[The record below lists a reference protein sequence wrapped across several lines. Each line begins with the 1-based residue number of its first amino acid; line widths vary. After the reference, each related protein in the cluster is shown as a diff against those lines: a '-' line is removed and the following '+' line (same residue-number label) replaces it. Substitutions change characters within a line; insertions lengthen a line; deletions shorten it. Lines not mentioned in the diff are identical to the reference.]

1 MEIDEI
7 DFRPLAIEIFIPIL
21 AIIFSFIIGA
31 IIVFISGY
39 DPVATYSSLLQG
51 AFGNLNRFADTLL
64 AATPLIFSGL
74 AVAFAFRCGLF
85 NIGGEGQLLVGG
97 LAAAWVGAIKGLPLV
112 IHLPLTI
119 ITAFLAGALWIA
131 VPAVL
136 KAFLGAHEVITT
148 IMMNYIAYAAV
159 AYFSMK
165 VLANP
170 GQIKTPPIEPSAYL
184 WRFSNIL
191 DIRSYLNLGFILA
204 LLVLL
209 FIYYLLWKTVIGYE
223 IRAVGNNPDAA
234 EYGGINAPRNIML
247 AMLISGGL
255 AGLGG
260 AERAL
265 GLYHYYIQGFSPG
278 YGFTGIAVALL
289 GRNHPFGILLAG
301 ILFGALSN
309 GRTFMNMMAGV
320 PIDLV
325 TIIQAI
331 IIFFVAAD
339 LLFRQFIS
347 EEEKRGVA

>member
-1 MEIDEI
+1 MGLDKI
-7 DFRPLAIEIFIPIL
+7 DFKSLAIELLIPVL

-31 IIVFISGY
+31 VIVLAFGY
-39 DPVATYSSLLQG
+39 DPVATYSALLQG

-64 AATPLIFSGL
+64 SATPLILTGL
-74 AVAFAFRCGLF
+74 SVAFAFRCGIF

-97 LAAAWVGAIKGLPLV
+97 IAAAWVGTFKGLPL
-112 IHLPLTI
+112 ILHLPLA
-119 ITAFLAGALWIA
+119 ITAAVVAGALWIA

-136 KAFLGAHEVITT
+136 KAFLGVHEVITT
-148 IMMNYIAYAAV
+148 IMMNYISYALV
-159 AYFSMK
+159 AYISLK

-170 GQIKTPPIEPSAYL
+170 GQIKTPPIESSAYL

-191 DIRSYLNLGFILA
+191 NIRSYLNLGFIIVLI
-204 LLVLL
+204 VLL
-209 FIYYLLWKTVIGYE
+209 FIYYLLWKTTIGYE
-223 IRAVGNNPDAA
+223 IRAVGINPDAA
-234 EYGGINAPRNIML
+234 EYGGISAPKNIVL

-289 GRNHPFGILLAG
+289 GRNHPAGILLAG
-301 ILFGALSN
+301 ILFGALAN
-309 GRTFMNMMAGV
+309 GRTFMNMSAGV

-325 TIIQAI
+325 TIIQSI

-339 LLFRQFIS
+339 AFFRKFIPNKS
-347 EEEKRGVA
+347 KGGVA

>member
-1 MEIDEI
+1 MGVDKNGIKE
-7 DFRPLAIEIFIPIL
+7 LAIELLIPLL

-31 IIVFISGY
+31 IIVYAFGY
-39 DPVATYSSLLQG
+39 DPIETYAALLQG

-64 AATPLIFSGL
+64 AATPLIFTGL

-97 LAAAWVGAIKGLPLV
+97 LAAAWVGTFDGLSVVVHVPLAVLAAAI
-112 IHLPLTI
+112 
-119 ITAFLAGALWIA
+119 AGAIWIA
-131 VPAVL
+131 IPAVL
-136 KAFLGAHEVITT
+136 KAFLGVHEVITT
-148 IMMNYIAYAAV
+148 IMMNYIAYAMV
-159 AYFSMK
+159 AYLSLK

-170 GQIKTPPIEPSAYL
+170 GEIKTPPIEASAYL

-191 DIRSYLNLGFILA
+191 DIRSYMNLGFILA

-209 FIYYLLWKTVIGYE
+209 FIYYLLWKTTIGYE
-223 IRAVGNNPDAA
+223 IRAVGINPDAA
-234 EYGGINAPRNIML
+234 EYGGISAPKNIIL
-247 AMLISGGL
+247 AMLISGAL

-260 AERAL
+260 AERTL

-309 GRTFMNMMAGV
+309 GRTFMNMAAGV

-325 TIIQAI
+325 NIIQAI

-339 LLFRQFIS
+339 LIFRQFIPNKS
-347 EEEKRGVA
+347 EGGVA